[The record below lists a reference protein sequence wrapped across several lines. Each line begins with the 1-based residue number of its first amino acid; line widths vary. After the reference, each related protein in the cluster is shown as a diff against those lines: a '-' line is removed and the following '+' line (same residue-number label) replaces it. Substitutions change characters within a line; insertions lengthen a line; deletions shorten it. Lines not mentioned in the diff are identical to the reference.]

1 MGVAHSDYDKA
12 RENISNNPQFD
23 LGKVFD
29 SSKMKDFGTSMSSTA
44 KTAMEQAKV
53 AGEKTK
59 EVATS
64 AAQAT
69 TAKIGDARGTI
80 EAMTMSREVLTQ
92 FLLLFIVGALIC
104 TLSLNF
110 LPIIV
115 LAPQKFALLF
125 AVGSSMMMASFSVI
139 KGCKDF
145 MEHMMQK
152 EKLPY
157 SGAYACGMVGVLWA
171 SLLHPPLAYIWIL
184 VFSTMQVVSLV
195 YFLVSYI
202 PGGKRALTFVGRACF
217 NGCRKLCGS

>member
-92 FLLLFIVGALIC
+92 FLCKRKKVVLPLFVVIVNNCAMEF
-104 TLSLNF
+104 LS
-110 LPIIV
+110 
-115 LAPQKFALLF
+115 
-125 AVGSSMMMASFSVI
+125 VGKHRITIFHWI
-139 KGCKDF
+139 KKSIGC
-145 MEHMMQK
+145 
-152 EKLPY
+152 
-157 SGAYACGMVGVLWA
+157 
-171 SLLHPPLAYIWIL
+171 
-184 VFSTMQVVSLV
+184 
-195 YFLVSYI
+195 
-202 PGGKRALTFVGRACF
+202 
-217 NGCRKLCGS
+217 